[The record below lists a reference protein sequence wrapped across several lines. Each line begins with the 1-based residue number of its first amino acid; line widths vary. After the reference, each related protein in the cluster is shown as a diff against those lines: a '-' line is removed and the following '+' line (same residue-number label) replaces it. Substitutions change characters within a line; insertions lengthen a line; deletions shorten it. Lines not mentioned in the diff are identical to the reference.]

1 MGMITEIRPEPRDN
15 FIDGIKPRG
24 YVHWEILDEDDNV
37 IKRGYGVGSQWWLK
51 YIPNFLHRFLPYG
64 KQNAIVDIA
73 RKRITDWVAGGS
85 PPPTPNYIGVG
96 TGSTPVA
103 SADTGLETA
112 VPYTGVTATAK
123 IADTRTVF
131 GEMSVRFV
139 VSFGTTEITTG
150 GSNVN
155 IREFGLFSDYNLSS
169 ADMWAR
175 VNVNIDKSPQQKVN
189 IYWYLVF
196 ERRTG
201 LAIKSGE
208 SIGATGVITPNTPS
222 TLSFASQVTICTIHN
237 NTGQP
242 VYIKL
247 NGALSGTPPEN
258 YDFILL
264 DGQSYFQS
272 DEEIAINT
280 ISVYVNVSIA
290 SMPNNAL
297 VVRGW

>member
-64 KQNAIVDIA
+64 KQNAIVDTA
-73 RKRITDWVAGGS
+73 RKRITTWVAGGS
-85 PPPTPNYIGVG
+85 VPDVPNYIAVG

-103 SADTGLETA
+103 SGDTALETA

-123 IADTRTVF
+123 IADTTTVF
-131 GEMSVRFV
+131 GEMSVRYV

-150 GSNVN
+150 SSNVD
-155 IREFGLFSDYNLSS
+155 IKEFGLFTGTDLST

-175 VNVNIDKSPQQKVN
+175 VNVNITKSPQQKVN

-208 SIGATGVITPNTPS
+208 SIGATGSVTANTAS

-247 NGALSGTPPEN
+247 NGALTGSPPEN

-280 ISVYVNVSIA
+280 ISVYVNATIT
-290 SMPNNAL
+290 MPSNTL

>member
-1 MGMITEIRPEPRDN
+1 MITEIRPEPRDN

-64 KQNAIVDIA
+64 KQNAIVDTA
-73 RKRITDWVAGGS
+73 RKRITTWVAGGS
-85 PPPTPNYIGVG
+85 VPDVPNYIAVG

-103 SADTGLETA
+103 SGDTALETA

-123 IADTRTVF
+123 IADTTTVF
-131 GEMSVRFV
+131 GEMSVRYV

-150 GSNVN
+150 SSNVD
-155 IREFGLFSDYNLSS
+155 IKEFGLFTGTDLST

-175 VNVNIDKSPQQKVN
+175 VNVNITKSPQQKVN

-208 SIGATGVITPNTPS
+208 SIGATGSVTANTAS

-247 NGALSGTPPEN
+247 NGALTGSPPEN

-280 ISVYVNVSIA
+280 ISVYVNATIT
-290 SMPNNAL
+290 MPSNTL

>member
-1 MGMITEIRPEPRDN
+1 MGMITEIKPEPRNN
-15 FIDGIKPRG
+15 FIDGVRPRG
-24 YVHWEILDEDDNV
+24 YVHWEILDEDDN
-37 IKRGYGVGSQWWLK
+37 IIERGYGVGSQWWLK

-64 KQNAIVDIA
+64 KQNAIVDIT

-85 PPPTPNYIGVG
+85 VPAIPNYIAVG

-103 SADTGLETA
+103 SADTGLQTA

-123 IADTRTVF
+123 VVDTRTVF
-131 GEMSVRFV
+131 GEMSVRYV
-139 VSFGTTEITTG
+139 ISFGTTEITTG
-150 GSNVN
+150 GSNVD
-155 IREFGLFSDYNLSS
+155 IKEFGLFTGTDLST

-175 VNVNIDKSPQQKVN
+175 VNVNITKSPQQKVN
-189 IYWYLVF
+189 VYWYLVF

-201 LAIKSGE
+201 WAIKSGE
-208 SIGATGVITPNTPS
+208 SIGATGSITANTAS
-222 TLSFASQVTICTIHN
+222 TLSFASQATICTIHN

-247 NGALSGTPPEN
+247 NGALTSSPPEN

-280 ISVYVNVSIA
+280 VSVYVNATIT
-290 SMPNNAL
+290 MPSNTL

>member
-1 MGMITEIRPEPRDN
+1 MITEFKPEPKN
-15 FIDGIKPRG
+15 SFIDGVRPRG

-37 IKRGYGVGSQWWLK
+37 IERGYGVGSQWWLK
-51 YIPNFLHRFLPYG
+51 YIPNFLHKFLPYG
-64 KQNAIVDIA
+64 KQNAIVNVA

-85 PPPTPNYIGVG
+85 APAVPNYVAVG
-96 TGSTPVA
+96 TGDTPVA
-103 SADTGLETA
+103 AADTALETA

-123 IADTRTVF
+123 IADTTTVF
-131 GEMSVRFV
+131 GEMSVRYV
-139 VSFGTTEITTG
+139 TSFNTNEITTG
-150 GSNVN
+150 ASNVD
-155 IREFGLFSDYNLSS
+155 IKEFGLFTGTDLST

-175 VNVNIDKSPQQKVN
+175 VNVNITKSPQQKVN

-208 SIGATGVITPNTPS
+208 SIGATGSITANTAS

-242 VYIKL
+242 LYVKL
-247 NGALSGTPPEN
+247 NGVLVGSPPTN

-264 DGQSYFQS
+264 DGQSYLQS
-272 DEEIAINT
+272 DEEIAMVAQENINKWK
-280 ISVYVNVSIA
+280 S
-290 SMPNNAL
+290 NNMA
-297 VVRGW
+297 